1 MLTIWTSGTNCSR
14 VDSNADNILYNI
26 VELSLSSAFNFSSL
40 QLRIHVGQLIL
51 LLALLSP

>member
-26 VELSLSSAFNFSSL
+26 VELSLSSAFNLSSL
-40 QLRIHVGQLIL
+40 QLRIHVGQLVL